1 MFLCC
6 LVFFCCNLPLLIYAC
21 PIYLTI
27 SLDGKTL
34 QDANLEVNWGPEC
47 HEHPEWIGI
56 FSEDPTTSY
65 VQPEARIT
73 DIRNSSGKVVS
84 DVKIGKLR
92 FPRGWNINDV
102 NVVPIEYPKGKCLSY
117 YVASFNGSE
126 LLTVECLKIQPN
138 WMSKLEHIAQ
148 MPLKDLFIPGTHAS
162 AAYVTNLTKTKS
174 VLVKDYVIAQRMDVW
189 SQLVFGVRYLDL
201 SIGFDRVANTYDT
214 SNTDNFF
221 IVNENK
227 FVQPLRGVLREV
239 KHFVKVS
246 HEIVILDFSSFPIG
260 FYKHPERHSSL
271 WHLLHEEFGDIVY
284 IRNTSTNVEVKQCY
298 ELTID
303 EIKKNNKYIIILY
316 PVQELPYPESES
328 KILCPNWKRFSTAF
342 MNTSEAL
349 DYMRLLFSKKN
360 SSPVQNEGWVFEAVR
375 SMEQSLNND
384 KLETAKER
392 ATVLNPK
399 VTSWLK
405 GPWSLTANVVA
416 LDYFGNTNL
425 IDVSIY
431 ANMHKAFNMANK
443 NFINFEIVST

>member
-1 MFLCC
+1 MHLGFSLFICY
-6 LVFFCCNLPLLIYAC
+6 NLPLLLRAC

-27 SLDGKTL
+27 SLDAKTL

-47 HEHPEWIGI
+47 HDHPEWIGI
-56 FSEDPTTSY
+56 FSEDPSTTY
-65 VQPEARIT
+65 VQPDARIT
-73 DIRNSSGKVVS
+73 DITNSSGKVLS

-92 FPRGWNINDV
+92 FPPGWNNNDV
-102 NVVPIEYPKGKCLSY
+102 NVVPSEYPKGKCLPY

-162 AAYVTNLTKTKS
+162 AAYVANLTKTKS
-174 VLVKDYVIAQRMDVW
+174 VLVKDYVVAQHFDVW
-189 SQLVFGVRYLDL
+189 SQLVFGIRYLDF
-201 SIGFDRVANTYDT
+201 SIGFDKIVDVYD
-214 SNTDNFF
+214 SNNADNFC

-227 FVQPLRGVLREV
+227 LVRPLRGILKDV
-239 KHFVKVS
+239 KRFVKLS
-246 HEIVILDFSSFPIG
+246 HEVVILDFSSFPIG

-271 WHLLHEEFGDIVY
+271 LHLLHEEVGDIVY
-284 IRNTSTNVEVKQCY
+284 TRNTSTHEEAKPCY

-303 EIKKNNKYIIILY
+303 EIRQSNKFLIILY

-328 KILCPNWKRFSTAF
+328 KILCANWKRFSTAF

-349 DYMRLLFSKKN
+349 DNMRLLFSKKHN
-360 SSPVQNEGWVFEAVR
+360 SPVQNEGWIFQAIR
-375 SMEQSLNND
+375 SMEQSLNNN

-392 ATVLNPK
+392 AALLNPK

-416 LDYFGNTNL
+416 LDYFSNTNI
-425 IDVSIY
+425 IDVAIY

-443 NFINFEIVST
+443 NFVNFEIVSN